1 MKYTCLHAQQFVT
14 KDGYSLIPLRKQDIQ
29 LIREWRN
36 AQIDI
41 LRQQQPIT
49 EEDQENYYAD
59 IVTALFSQKMPPQ
72 ILFSFL
78 KAGKCIGYGGIVHI
92 DWIARRGE
100 VSFLINPDLM
110 SDYVTVFN
118 RFYSLIQ
125 HVAFHDLK
133 FHRLFTE
140 TFAFRTDHMALIEK
154 IGFKREGHLRDHT
167 FKRGRWYDSIIHGIL
182 AGESTYEL

>member
-1 MKYTCLHAQQFVT
+1 M
-14 KDGYSLIPLRKQDIQ
+14 Q
-29 LIREWRN
+29 LIRKWRN

-41 LRQQQPIT
+41 LRQQHPLT
-49 EEDQENYYAD
+49 EEQQEQYYTNV
-59 IVTALFSQKMPPQ
+59 VTALFPQKMPPQ

-78 KAGKCIGYGGIVHI
+78 KDDNCIGYGGIVHI
-92 DWIARRGE
+92 DWVARRGE
-100 VSFLINPDLM
+100 ISFLINPDLM
-110 SDYVTVFN
+110 PNYPTIFN
-118 RFYSLIQ
+118 RFYTLIQ

-154 IGFKREGHLRDHT
+154 LGFKLEGHLREHI